1 MGARGAGI
9 VDDAA
14 GRAREADIAA
24 QAAFF
29 APHRQESLP
38 DQIYEQ
44 ILIQL
49 GTGRLSVGERLPSE
63 TQLSRAFGVSR
74 PVVRTALAR
83 LRADGLI
90 ESRQGAG
97 SFVVRTL
104 SADFMGEA
112 PSGAIAEL
120 LRCYEMRVALEGEA
134 AFLAAERRTA
144 RDLAA
149 IEAEA
154 ARLARE
160 FDGPDSGA
168 AADVAFHRAIAAA
181 TQNHLFSQVMEL
193 LRRPLR
199 DGIATAR
206 RLAQRSAAMRLP
218 IVLDEH
224 AAVVDA
230 IRAQEPGRARDAM
243 RAHIGRS
250 RDRMLGFEAR
260 RGETPPRDIPRETS

>member
-1 MGARGAGI
+1 M
-9 VDDAA
+9 DDAA
-14 GRAREADIAA
+14 GGAREAEIAA
-24 QAAFF
+24 EAAFF
-29 APHRQESLP
+29 APHRPESLP

-44 ILIQL
+44 ILLQL
-49 GTGRLSVGERLPSE
+49 GAGRLGVGDKLPSE

-104 SADFMGEA
+104 SPDFMGEA
-112 PSGAIAEL
+112 PSGSIAEL

-168 AADVAFHRAIAAA
+168 SADVAFHRAIAAA
-181 TQNHLFSQVMEL
+181 TQNHLFSRVMEL

-206 RLAQRSAAMRLP
+206 RLVQRSAAMRLP
-218 IVLDEH
+218 IVLEEH
-224 AAVVDA
+224 AAVLDA
-230 IRAQEPGRARDAM
+230 IRAQDGPRAREAM
-243 RAHIGRS
+243 RTHIARS
-250 RDRMLGFEAR
+250 RDRMLGFDAR
-260 RGETPPRDIPRETS
+260 RDDTPPRETA